1 MTVAKTDLVFHV
13 ELRVKRACIEAWR
26 CAVDEIIDRMSEEVA
41 FVACYLDQD
50 PHDECRF
57 TLYERWNEP
66 SVEAFLAHQMT
77 PYRQAYEAKLP
88 ALLQQPRNA
97 TVLTPLREW
106 HRQEQRP

>member
-1 MTVAKTDLVFHV
+1 MANAELVFYV
-13 ELRVKRACIEAWR
+13 ELRVKRERVDEWR
-26 CAVDEIIDRMSEEVA
+26 RALDEIIEHMSKEDA

-77 PYRQAYEAKLP
+77 PYRQAYDAKLP
-88 ALLQQPRNA
+88 GLLQQPRDA
-97 TVLTPLREW
+97 TILKPIREW
-106 HRQEQRP
+106 HKQEQRR